1 MKKRLIQLLSADKSM
16 AEAANM
22 AMYEFGLSRDKHYD
36 VLVVAP
42 GWKPDKIMPD
52 YGVEIICTK
61 VHSYLSGY
69 EIKGDG
75 FLIAWIQCSSGAS
88 SLIDELATC
97 AYLNF
102 DKLVFAG
109 AVGSLVPEIG
119 LGSLCTPEW
128 SVSGNLA
135 NGYLLENIQDYVPFR
150 KIYPNHPT
158 FVDDVIECL
167 SFQGIGLK
175 KAPVFCTDSIFCEYS
190 HLDFIKSF
198 GVQLIEMET
207 SSFYLMADLME
218 KPAIALLAVSD
229 NSATGDPL
237 LARTD
242 EQKRLY
248 NKTRKQ
254 VIPKIILDIA
264 KMQIRTSSSGL

>member
-1 MKKRLIQLLSADKSM
+1 MKKRLIQLLNADKSL
-16 AEAANM
+16 AETLDM

-42 GWKPDKIMPD
+42 GWKPDKIMAD
-52 YGVEIICTK
+52 YDVEITCTE
-61 VHSYLSGY
+61 VHSYISGY
-69 EIKGDG
+69 ELKGDG

-88 SLIDELATC
+88 SLIDELTTC

-102 DKLVFAG
+102 DKLVFVG

-128 SVSGNLA
+128 SISGNLA
-135 NGYLLENIQDYVPFR
+135 NGYLLENIQDYVPFG
-150 KIYPNHPT
+150 KVFPNNT
-158 FVDDVIECL
+158 AFIDNVIKHL
-167 SFQGIGLK
+167 ASQGIEMK
-175 KAPVFCTDSIFCEYS
+175 KAPVFCTDSIVCEYS

-198 GVQLIEMET
+198 GVQVIEMET

-218 KPAIALLAVSD
+218 KPAIALMAVSD

-237 LARTD
+237 MARTD

-248 NKTRKQ
+248 NITRKQ

-264 KMQIRTSSSGL
+264 KMKSEKSF

>member
-1 MKKRLIQLLSADKSM
+1 MKERLVQLLSADQSM
-16 AEAANM
+16 TETAEM

-42 GWKPDKIMPD
+42 GWKPDKIMKD
-52 YGVEIICTK
+52 YDVEITCTK

-88 SLIDELATC
+88 SLIDELTTC

-102 DKLVFAG
+102 DKLVFVG

-119 LGSLCTPEW
+119 LGTLCTPQW
-128 SVSGNLA
+128 SISGNLA
-135 NGYLLENIQDYVPFR
+135 NGYLLENIRDYVPFG
-150 KIYPNHPT
+150 KVFPSHAG
-158 FVDDVIECL
+158 FVDDVIAHL
-167 SFQGIGLK
+167 ASQGIEMK
-175 KAPVFCTDSIFCEYS
+175 KAPVFCTDSIFCEYA

-237 LARTD
+237 LARTE

-248 NKTRKQ
+248 NMTRKQ
-254 VIPKIILDIA
+254 TIPKIIMDIA
-264 KMQIRTSSSGL
+264 KMKQVF